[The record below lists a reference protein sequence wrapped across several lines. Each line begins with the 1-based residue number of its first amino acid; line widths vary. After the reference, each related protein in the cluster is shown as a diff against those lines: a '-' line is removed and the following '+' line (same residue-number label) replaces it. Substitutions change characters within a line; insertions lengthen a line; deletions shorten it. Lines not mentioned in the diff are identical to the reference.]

1 MKEVTY
7 SSGHMWYLTWE
18 NAGPLFLMIWMHFF
32 QLMSYLGSGGLISD
46 LVDERTPEEKGELM
60 SENEEV
66 RSKIDRLRKSLV
78 ANEQALDIVE
88 NFNRKVKAQASMGA
102 SMGSG
107 GSQSGDEFSHVSS
120 EWNDNPDIEMK
131 LYIVSLKYCAKTVR
145 YKYL

>member
-1 MKEVTY
+1 
-7 SSGHMWYLTWE
+7 
-18 NAGPLFLMIWMHFF
+18 MIWMHFF

-107 GSQSGDEFSHVSS
+107 GSQSGDDFSHVSS
-120 EWNDNPDIEMK
+120 E
-131 LYIVSLKYCAKTVR
+131 
-145 YKYL
+145 